1 MTAKKAFRPWHT
13 EKVRIQRSCLICLFF
28 LNISFSSSLPFIF
41 IHNLGFWNIFDF
53 SEVDNLKTTSTFFS
67 EWMPSFSKFYK
78 SWFSFKTYLY
88 LLVRYCTSAN
98 NWSVLLFFVVFLS
111 FLPFLSFIILQNL
124 KVGLININ
132 AIICLLFFL
141 YLCTI
146 FLAILFCSFYLCICV
161 LFFFSCFLLVL
172 GFFVVAKY
180 RVCIIKRKATL
191 DLFLQPLFWTSTSL
205 GQGPVREH

>member
-146 FLAILFCSFYLCICV
+146 FLSFWQYYFAPFIFVFVYYFSFLVFFLF
-161 LFFFSCFLLVL
+161 
-172 GFFVVAKY
+172 
-180 RVCIIKRKATL
+180 
-191 DLFLQPLFWTSTSL
+191 
-205 GQGPVREH
+205 